1 MSAPIQR
8 QWSKDLRN
16 PKLSKEIDRMKTEQ
30 ATELKLD
37 VRAVLQKYIDI
48 AFSDITEYFV
58 EFGSK
63 AVDC

>member
-1 MSAPIQR
+1 MVEGHR
-8 QWSKDLRN
+8 HLRN
-16 PKLSKEIDRMKTEQ
+16 PKLSKEINRMKAEQ

-48 AFSDITEYFV
+48 AFSDITDFV

-63 AVDC
+63 VVDC